1 MLNAQEIL
9 KEAESLPVDERAI
22 VADGLLRSLNA
33 PDPEIDRKWAEVA
46 RHRLEELRS
55 GQVQAVPGEAVF
67 DKIRER
73 FAR

>member
-9 KEAESLPVDERAI
+9 KEAESLPVDERMRRGRIA
-22 VADGLLRSLNA
+22 SQ
-33 PDPEIDRKWAEVA
+33 PERA
-46 RHRLEELRS
+46 RPRNRPQMGGGRPHRLEELRS